1 VRWLRLRTEAE
12 VLLVAVL
19 VVPLAVTPVYAN
31 VDSVGVFPSVLVV
44 GAPITFFG
52 TVSGSSMNDQIGV
65 FVYSGSNCPAN
76 MVIASTYILP
86 RNVTYT
92 IANAT
97 VADYNVTLAFPVPS
111 SGGWNVRLGFQT
123 GLPAGPYSVGVQDVT
138 VGAGLC
144 RNFTVASAA
153 VPEFSEASATILL
166 AFVVALCF
174 VARKRTPHAKS
185 SASAG

>member
-1 VRWLRLRTEAE
+1 METE
-12 VLLVAVL
+12 VLLAAVL
-19 VVPLAVTPVYAN
+19 IVPLALTPVYAN
-31 VDSVGVFPSVLVV
+31 VESVEVSPSGLVV
-44 GAPITFFG
+44 GGPITFFG
-52 TVSGSSMNDQIGV
+52 MVSGSSMNDQIGV

-86 RNVTYT
+86 SNATYT

-97 VADYNVTLAFPVPS
+97 VGIYNVTLAFPVPS
-111 SGGWNVRLGFQT
+111 SGAWNVRLGFQT

-138 VGAGLC
+138 VEAGLC

-166 AFVVALCF
+166 ALVVSLCF

-185 SASAG
+185 SARAG